1 MRPRLLRTALPTLL
15 LAVTAAAPATAQPL
29 AERVKS
35 LLQLADEGTLT
46 GVWELGHKLSTLGDQ
61 EDSLARSIHG
71 QIAEHGHLAR
81 LAAAAALQEL
91 TDKEEFGKEILDV
104 LEPVV
109 DDKKNDV
116 ATAAVALLG
125 KERYFNRRLQPK
137 IRKLLMAKL
146 RSDLTDPDVRVAA
159 AKAIWALGSAD
170 EQGTAKDVLLQFIK
184 STDRRLR
191 IQGALAL
198 AEINTDSSGPGWS
211 ILREI
216 AGEPTPEGRLARIF
230 LLVEN
235 QRRKFEADLT
245 NIERQLSPERSSA
258 DDELAMLREIIAR
271 IRAAHIRGNK
281 FETKDL
287 VANAAKG
294 LMQSV
299 DRHSAFLTSEEYER
313 FYFDLSREYGGIGAF
328 VNFDQDDDFS
338 IVRPIYSGPAYKVN
352 LRSGDK
358 ILGVDGWET
367 AGHTSDE
374 IISRLKGKPGTKV
387 TVKIGRRGWSEPK
400 EFTIVRRKIQV
411 PSVNHELLPGEVGL
425 IEVVTF
431 GRDTATEVAKAVRKL
446 RKQGA
451 KGLVLDLRNNTGGY
465 LRAAQQMV
473 ELFLP
478 GKKLVVYTKSRIA
491 PRQEYR
497 TGDVAICPDMPLA
510 VLINGFSASASEI
523 TAGALQDHGRATI
536 IGKRSYG
543 KGSVQR
549 LVPLITE
556 PPEQFKDLNKNRI
569 HDPWEP
575 YDDANKNTKYDYGP
589 QLKLTTAY
597 YYLPS
602 GRCVSKQYDA
612 KGKIVDPHW
621 GVKPDTEVALRNTT
635 AKDAWKQAELYEL
648 LQRDVFRN
656 YARKHIDENK
666 ELFVELAEG
675 DAGATDRYP
684 DFDEFY
690 GSLDTKL
697 SKDDVRRW
705 LRYALRD
712 QVADLRGRAF
722 LGFRA
727 WGDFQEDAQLQEAV
741 RSLMNKMGKDI
752 RDIAAY
758 KRVLKI
764 VFGKDKDGDKDAAKE
779 KKG

>member
-1 MRPRLLRTALPTLL
+1 MRPRLLRTALPSLL

-29 AERVKS
+29 AERVRS
-35 LLQLADEGTLT
+35 LLQAADEGTLT

-71 QIAEHGHLAR
+71 QIAKHGHLAR

-137 IRKLLMAKL
+137 IRELLMAKL
-146 RSDLTDPDVRVAA
+146 RSDLTNPDVRVAA

-216 AGEPTPEGRLARIF
+216 AGEPTPEGRLARTF

-245 NIERQLSPERSSA
+245 NIERQLSPERSPA
-258 DDELAMLREIIAR
+258 NDELAMLREIIAR
-271 IRAAHIRGNK
+271 IRAAHIYGNK

-299 DRHSAFLTSEEYER
+299 DRHSAFLTSDEYER

-387 TVKIGRRGWSEPK
+387 TVRIGRRGWSEPK

-411 PSVNHELLPGEVGL
+411 PSVNHEFLPGDVGL

-431 GRDTATEVAKAVRKL
+431 GRDTATEVAKAVK
-446 RKQGA
+446 
-451 KGLVLDLRNNTGGY
+451 
-465 LRAAQQMV
+465 
-473 ELFLP
+473 
-478 GKKLVVYTKSRIA
+478 
-491 PRQEYR
+491 
-497 TGDVAICPDMPLA
+497 
-510 VLINGFSASASEI
+510 
-523 TAGALQDHGRATI
+523 
-536 IGKRSYG
+536 
-543 KGSVQR
+543 
-549 LVPLITE
+549 
-556 PPEQFKDLNKNRI
+556 
-569 HDPWEP
+569 
-575 YDDANKNTKYDYGP
+575 
-589 QLKLTTAY
+589 
-597 YYLPS
+597 
-602 GRCVSKQYDA
+602 
-612 KGKIVDPHW
+612 
-621 GVKPDTEVALRNTT
+621 
-635 AKDAWKQAELYEL
+635 
-648 LQRDVFRN
+648 
-656 YARKHIDENK
+656 
-666 ELFVELAEG
+666 
-675 DAGATDRYP
+675 
-684 DFDEFY
+684 
-690 GSLDTKL
+690 
-697 SKDDVRRW
+697 
-705 LRYALRD
+705 
-712 QVADLRGRAF
+712 
-722 LGFRA
+722 
-727 WGDFQEDAQLQEAV
+727 
-741 RSLMNKMGKDI
+741 
-752 RDIAAY
+752 
-758 KRVLKI
+758 
-764 VFGKDKDGDKDAAKE
+764 
-779 KKG
+779 